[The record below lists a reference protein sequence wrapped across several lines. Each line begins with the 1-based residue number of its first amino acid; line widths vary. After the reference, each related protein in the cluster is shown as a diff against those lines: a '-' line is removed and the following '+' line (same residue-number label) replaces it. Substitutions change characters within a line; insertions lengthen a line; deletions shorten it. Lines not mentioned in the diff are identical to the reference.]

1 MTATGLAAVA
11 LVVGILLRGA
21 TVGNSNGTAGDGK
34 SAGSSRTGVPA
45 NRSGIGKRVQAG
57 GVSLASPGVPASGKS
72 KRDGSSATAGK
83 GDGDLVCAVME
94 VGELVVV

>member
-1 MTATGLAAVA
+1 M
-11 LVVGILLRGA
+11 VVGLLSRGA
-21 TVGNSNGTAGDGK
+21 TVDDGDGIAGDGE

-45 NRSGIGKRVQAG
+45 NSSGVGKRVRAG

-72 KRDGSSATAGK
+72 ERDGSSATAGK